1 MCGGLAHNSLYIDAL
16 ADVTGMLGDGA
27 DEFFHLCLFVFFF
40 SFKFHDKFLI
50 MSLNSHYF

>member
-40 SFKFHDKFLI
+40 FVQI
-50 MSLNSHYF
+50 P

>member
-1 MCGGLAHNSLYIDAL
+1 MTDCGHLLEAVFVCGGLAHNSLYIDAL

-40 SFKFHDKFLI
+40 FVQI
-50 MSLNSHYF
+50 P